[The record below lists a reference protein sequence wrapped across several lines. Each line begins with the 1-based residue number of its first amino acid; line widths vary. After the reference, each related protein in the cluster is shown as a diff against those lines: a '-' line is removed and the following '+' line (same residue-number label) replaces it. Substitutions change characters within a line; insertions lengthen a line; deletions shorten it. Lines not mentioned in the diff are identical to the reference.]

1 LSGLVL
7 HDVAATRGAGPVVS
21 GVSLSV
27 QSGSIVAIIGPNGAG
42 KTSLLEAVSGV
53 IPASAGRIE
62 LDGEDITRK
71 NRTHRF
77 RLGLAHVQQGHVV
90 FPSLTVEENL
100 RLACRSV
107 GEVERGLEVFP
118 ELGPLRRRTAGLLS
132 GGEQQMLVLARAIAP
147 DPRYLLLDE
156 MSLGLAP
163 VVFNRLLPIV
173 KHVAESGTGVVLVE
187 QFTHLALQ
195 IAREALV
202 LAGGIVRFQ
211 GPAQDLLEDERLLH
225 SAYLGLTA

>member
-7 HDVAATRGAGPVVS
+7 QDVAATRGAGPVVS

-118 ELGPLRRRTAGLLS
+118 ELG
-132 GGEQQMLVLARAIAP
+132 
-147 DPRYLLLDE
+147 LDE